1 MKKGLV
7 KWTYF
12 KTNKQKKAVSANKR
26 NIFLKKVIK
35 YVLSHP
41 MSLAGIWEVILNLC
55 KFNSFPPV
63 MSETG
68 HFTESDCLDL
78 PLPKDFSSHLKLF

>member
-63 MSETG
+63 ILLCQRQDILRKVIAWTY
-68 HFTESDCLDL
+68 HYQRI
-78 PLPKDFSSHLKLF
+78 SHPI